1 MKMYHVMLALMAVTG
16 VAACTTTT
24 GNGQMKLLTQHS
36 ADKLLVPGKTT
47 RAEVAQQLGEGMLL
61 RFDSGYE
68 VWDYEFAHGIPR
80 FVDYVPYIGHLSR
93 HVRREG
99 KEVRILFDP
108 NGVVQKYLV
117 LDIEVDPNKAQ
128 TSAN

>member
-1 MKMYHVMLALMAVTG
+1 MKLHQLTLAL
-16 VAACTTTT
+16 VALSSVAGCTTA
-24 GNGQMKLLTQHS
+24 GNGEMKLLTQRS
-36 ADKLLVPGKTT
+36 AERLLVPGKTT
-47 RAEVAQQLGEGMLL
+47 RAEVAQKLGEGTSF

-68 VWDYEFAHGIPR
+68 VWEYEFAHGIPR

-108 NGVVQKYLV
+108 AGVVQKYLV
-117 LDIEVDPNKAQ
+117 LDIDVDPNKAQ
-128 TSAN
+128 TPAN

>member
-1 MKMYHVMLALMAVTG
+1 MKLRPLMLALVVLSS
-16 VAACTTTT
+16 VAGCTTA
-24 GNGQMKLLTQHS
+24 GNGEMKLLTQR
-36 ADKLLVPGKTT
+36 AAEQLLVPGKTT
-47 RAEVAQQLGEGMLL
+47 RAEVAQQLGEGLSL

-68 VWDYEFAHGIPR
+68 VWEYEFAHGIPR

-108 NGVVQKYLV
+108 AGVVQKYLV
-117 LDIEVDPNKAQ
+117 LDIDVDRNKAQ
-128 TSAN
+128 TPAN